1 LDAGTISQ
9 ESGTRREK
17 WQLTTK
23 VGEEPEEEGDCCAE
37 DKAGHDREI
46 ESGVFA
52 TMDDVSGEFAEA
64 RRKLPAEE
72 QNSAE
77 HCEDASEDKE
87 SAAEFA
93 KGLHNS
99 IIEERPCGSRV
110 YGCVRNKICA
120 HRSNAHSCAQISW
133 MKLRRM

>member
-1 LDAGTISQ
+1 L
-9 ESGTRREK
+9 
-17 WQLTTK
+17 
-23 VGEEPEEEGDCCAE
+23 GEEPEEEGDCCAE

-52 TMDDVSGEFAEA
+52 AVNDVAGKFAQTKGE
-64 RRKLPAEE
+64 LPAEE

-77 HCEDASEDKE
+77 HCEDASKDKE

-120 HRSNAHSCAQISW
+120 HRSNAHSCAQIS
-133 MKLRRM
+133 RMQLSRM